1 MHYGSQKEC
10 RGDSFP
16 CSMTLFFSPY
26 RVMEILL
33 QPEEWM
39 LTAFTAQGI
48 HINLMQNH
56 HFDHPVM
63 KSTLT
68 TRSGR

>member
-1 MHYGSQKEC
+1 
-10 RGDSFP
+10 
-16 CSMTLFFSPY
+16 
-26 RVMEILL
+26 MEILL